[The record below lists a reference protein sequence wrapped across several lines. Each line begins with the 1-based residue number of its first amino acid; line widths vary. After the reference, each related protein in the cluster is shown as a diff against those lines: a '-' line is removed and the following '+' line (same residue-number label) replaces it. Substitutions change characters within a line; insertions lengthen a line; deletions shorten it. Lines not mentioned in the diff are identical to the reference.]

1 LRAPH
6 RSQVKKPERLRLIT
20 HLWFDAMHWMNRS
33 GRKGVGW
40 GRPVAG
46 SPRRPWSQCIE
57 RPRKTAEGG
66 DLVGWQ
72 AQRTRSPAGGRS
84 SCR

>member
-33 GRKGVGW
+33 GRKGVG
-40 GRPVAG
+40 
-46 SPRRPWSQCIE
+46 
-57 RPRKTAEGG
+57 
-66 DLVGWQ
+66 
-72 AQRTRSPAGGRS
+72 
-84 SCR
+84 